1 MLKQIFDY
9 LFSLSGLILLLPI
22 IFIVS
27 LISMISQGFP
37 VLFFHQRLGKDG
49 ISFTMIKFRTMKN
62 GPSLSAKHD
71 ITRLTKWGRFLR
83 RTSIDELPVLINV
96 LKGEMSLV
104 GPRPLPIKYLS
115 RFNSFQL
122 NRLNVKPGITG
133 LAQING
139 RNLLSWDEKF
149 KYDIDYVNEHSFL
162 LDIIIIFK
170 TIKVLFSE
178 KNVKAKDQE
187 IMPEFMGSK
196 SKRDKD

>member
-1 MLKQIFDY
+1 
-9 LFSLSGLILLLPI
+9 
-22 IFIVS
+22 
-27 LISMISQGFP
+27 MISQGFP